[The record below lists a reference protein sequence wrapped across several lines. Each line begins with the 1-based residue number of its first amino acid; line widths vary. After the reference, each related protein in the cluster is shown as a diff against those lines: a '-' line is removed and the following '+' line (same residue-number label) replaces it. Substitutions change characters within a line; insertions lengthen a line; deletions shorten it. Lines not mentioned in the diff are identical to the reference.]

1 MAERLVAKTTQRG
14 QALELYESGDRN
26 PEVFIDGVHGLMVN
40 GATVKLNCFSRSINS
55 TAEAERRDVACRLV
69 MGVDTFFAVADFLNA
84 QAAQLRKSLAKPQA
98 KVAEKGTEKA
108 KSQGNA

>member
-26 PEVFIDGVHGLMVN
+26 PEVFVDGVQGFMVN
-40 GATVKLNCFSRSINS
+40 GATVKLNCFSRAFHS

-69 MGVDTFFAVADFLNA
+69 MGVDTFLAVADFLNA
-84 QAAQLRKSLAKPQA
+84 QAVQLRKNLAKPQTKA
-98 KVAEKGTEKA
+98 AEKGAEK
-108 KSQGNA
+108 SRVQGNG